1 MGKRELHHRVAGP
14 KGRYE
19 PMACLGKM
27 SCSGAS
33 VVYLNHML
41 GGKTPA
47 WTAGLLVDPITSVS
61 EAGPKHFSCG
71 T

>member
-1 MGKRELHHRVAGP
+1 
-14 KGRYE
+14 
-19 PMACLGKM
+19 M

-47 WTAGLLVDPITSVS
+47 WTAGLLADPITSVGGV
-61 EAGPKHFSCG
+61 AKALFL
-71 T
+71 